1 LAAVPPRSIKNGK
14 KKFDVVSGH
23 GKIRVHSGGI
33 DMSFR
38 PFSKFCCAL
47 LAVFAFAALSEAQ
60 TLSKDSLGGMKWRLV
75 GPFRGGRVE
84 AVAGVPGNPY
94 VYYFGA
100 VAGGVWKTTNAG
112 LSWTPIFDHA
122 SNPSI
127 GAIAIAPSDPNV
139 IYVGTGEPCLRGDI
153 TDGNGMYRSVDAGKT
168 WTHIG
173 LEDTRHIAKVLID
186 RQDPDLVFVA
196 AMGHAF
202 GPNKERGVFRSTD
215 GGKSWQKV
223 LYRDDKT
230 GAVDLEFAGGNSHVL
245 YAAMYQEVRK
255 PWDIVSGGPGSGL
268 YKSNDG
274 GSTWQQLK
282 GHGFPD
288 VLLGRIGIATSAA
301 DPERVYALVEAAQD
315 KGGVYISNDAGESWS
330 LVTGDHRFLQRAF
343 YYTHI
348 FADPQDADR
357 IYIQNVGSYRST
369 DAGKSWDTL
378 HPPHGDNHALWIDP
392 QNSNRLI
399 AGDDGGAAIS
409 VDGGNTWT
417 AEDNQPT
424 AQFYHL
430 AADNQYHYYLYGA
443 QQDNSTVA
451 IASSTDH
458 GYIGRQDWYE
468 VGGGES
474 GYIVPDPTN
483 AGIVYAGGNYGIITR
498 WDKET
503 DQAHLITPAPVIMDG
518 SAAADQKYRFQ
529 WTAPIVIS
537 PFDPHT
543 LYIAAQVLFKS
554 TDEGQTWTPISPDLT
569 RNDKTK
575 QQMPGG
581 PITKDSTSVEFYDTI
596 FTIAESPVDRGLIWA
611 GSDDGLVHLTRDGGK
626 NWDDVTPKGLPEWTK
641 ISLLEAS
648 PFEAG
653 TAYVAV
659 DGHMLDDFR
668 PYAYKTTDFGK
679 TWTKITD
686 GIPNGSF
693 LRAIREDPK
702 RKGLLFAGTETGV
715 FVSFDG
721 GQHWQSLQLN
731 LPVVPVHDL
740 IVKDDDLAIAT
751 HGRSFWVLDDV
762 SPLRQMKAGD
772 LDAAV
777 HLFQPAPAYRSRS
790 GGFFHPRGPLGLNP
804 PAGVIVDYS
813 FHSAPKDDI
822 TMEIVDPKGRLVR
835 KFSSK
840 EKKQE
845 GESGFFG
852 MRSNPVL
859 PKKAG
864 LNRFVWDMRYD
875 PPREIPGAVYDN
887 GPPEGVLA
895 APGKYEVKLMAEGQS
910 YSASVEIKLDPRAK
924 ISPADLEKQF
934 ALATEVRNLNDE
946 VHKTILEIR
955 DLRTQLQALNKRL
968 GQDDGSKTVR
978 DSAEEI
984 MKKIAGIENQ
994 LIEPK
999 ATANEDQLNYGNML
1013 SSQLA
1018 YLGNSV
1024 DDADVAPTQAEYAQ
1038 FEVYHKQMDQID
1050 VNWAAV
1056 VNKDLVALN
1065 DLMRKN
1071 NVLAIGISAPVEEE
1085 NKVAAS
1091 KKQTDK

>member
-1 LAAVPPRSIKNGK
+1 MAG
-14 KKFDVVSGH
+14 GH
-23 GKIRVHSGGI
+23 GRIRVRDGGL
-33 DMSFR
+33 DMSLR
-38 PFSKFCCAL
+38 PFSKFWGVLLVFLCA
-47 LAVFAFAALSEAQ
+47 AACEAQ

-84 AVAGVPGNPY
+84 AVVGVPGNPY
-94 VYYFGA
+94 IYYFGA
-100 VAGGVWKTTNAG
+100 VAGGVWKTTSAG
-112 LSWTPIFDHA
+112 LSWTPIFDHE

-186 RQDPDLVFVA
+186 PQNPDIVFVA
-196 AMGHAF
+196 AIGHAF
-202 GPNKERGVFRSTD
+202 GPNEERGVFRTTD

-223 LYRDDKT
+223 LYKDDKT

-255 PWDIVSGGPGSGL
+255 PWDIISGGPGSGL

-274 GSTWQQLK
+274 GSTWKDIK

-288 VLLGRIGIATSAA
+288 VLLGRIGIATSDA
-301 DPERVYALVEAAQD
+301 DPERVYALVEAAQE
-315 KGGVYISNDAGESWS
+315 KGGVYASNDGGESWH

-348 FADPQDADR
+348 FADPRDADR

-369 DAGKSWDTL
+369 DGGKTWDTL

-424 AQFYHL
+424 AQFYHV

-443 QQDNSTVA
+443 QQDNSTMA

-458 GYIGRQDWYE
+458 GYVGRQDWYE

-474 GYIVPDPTN
+474 GYIAPDPTN
-483 AGIVYAGGNYGIITR
+483 ADIVYAGGNYGIITR

-503 DQAHLITPAPVIMDG
+503 DEAHLVTPAPVIMDG

-543 LYIAAQVLFKS
+543 LYIAAQVLFQS
-554 TDEGQTWTPISPDLT
+554 TDQGQTWTPISPDLT
-569 RNDKTK
+569 RNDKAK
-575 QQMPGG
+575 QAMPGG

-596 FTIAESPVDRGLIWA
+596 FTLAESPVERGLIWV
-611 GSDDGLVHLTRDGGK
+611 GSDDGLVHITRDGGK
-626 NWDDVTPKGLPEWTK
+626 NWQDVTPKGLPEWTK
-641 ISLLEAS
+641 ISLIEAS
-648 PFEAG
+648 PFAAG
-653 TAYVAV
+653 TAYVAA
-659 DGHMLDDFR
+659 DAHLLDDLQ

-679 TWTKITD
+679 TWTKITE

-693 LRAIREDPK
+693 LRAIREDLK

-715 FVSFDG
+715 FVSFDDG
-721 GQHWQSLQLN
+721 GRWQSLSLN

-740 IVKDDDLAIAT
+740 IVKNNDLAIAT
-751 HGRSFWVLDDV
+751 HGRSFWILDDI
-762 SPLRQMKAGD
+762 SPLREMKSGD

-777 HLFQPAPAYRSRS
+777 HLFEPAPAYRSR
-790 GGFFHPRGPLGLNP
+790 GGGLFHPRGPLGSNP
-804 PAGVIVDYS
+804 PGGVIIDYS
-813 FHSAPKDDI
+813 LKSAPKDDI
-822 TMEIVDPKGRLVR
+822 SMEIVDAKGQLVR

-852 MRSNPVL
+852 MRGNPVL

-875 PPREIPGAVYDN
+875 PPREVPGAVYDN

-895 APGKYEVKLMAEGQS
+895 LPGKYEVKLTAEGKS
-910 YSASVEIKLDPRAK
+910 YAAPVEIELDPRAR
-924 ISPADLEKQF
+924 ISTADLEKQF
-934 ALATEVRNLNDE
+934 ALATEVRNLNDQ
-946 VHKTILEIR
+946 VHRTVLEIR
-955 DLRTQLQALNKRL
+955 DLSGQLQALDKRL
-968 GQDDGSKTVR
+968 GQDDGSKPVR
-978 DSAEEI
+978 DSSDGI
-984 MKKIAGIENQ
+984 TKKIAGIENQ

-1024 DDADVAPTQAEYAQ
+1024 DDADIAPTQAEYEQ
-1038 FEVYHKQMDQID
+1038 FEVYRKQMDQID
-1050 VNWAAV
+1050 ADWAAV

-1071 NVLAIGISAPVEEE
+1071 NVLAIGISAPAEEE
-1085 NKVAAS
+1085 KKVAAS
-1091 KKQTDK
+1091 DKQREK